1 MARYLE
7 GKMQIKLLIAG
18 TRTFNDYHLLQNI
31 LSKVKSEIIEIVSGT
46 ARGADTLG
54 ERYAME
60 HNIPIKRFYPDWDSF
75 GKRAVMLRNRE
86 MAKYTDKAIV
96 FWDGESRGTKN
107 MIDEMKKLNKEVI
120 IVYYK
125 NEVKICY

>member
-1 MARYLE
+1 
-7 GKMQIKLLIAG
+7 MQIKLLIAG
-18 TRTFNDYHLLQNI
+18 TRTFNDYHLLQKI

-60 HNIPIKRFYPDWDSF
+60 HNISIKRFYPDWDSF
-75 GKRAVMLRNRE
+75 GKRAGMLRNRE

-107 MIDEMKKLNKEVI
+107 MIDEMKKLNREVI

-125 NEVKICY
+125 NGVKICY